1 MTLSPFSRNALLFL
15 HLRRCSRRAILW
27 QASCDALGRG
37 TVRKALTIPLQV
49 VSTPGLSWALLAG
62 ELLAAALLVASGR
75 LPGILLRS
83 LQIFLRF

>member
-1 MTLSPFSRNALLFL
+1 
-15 HLRRCSRRAILW
+15 
-27 QASCDALGRG
+27 
-37 TVRKALTIPLQV
+37 VRKALTIPLQV